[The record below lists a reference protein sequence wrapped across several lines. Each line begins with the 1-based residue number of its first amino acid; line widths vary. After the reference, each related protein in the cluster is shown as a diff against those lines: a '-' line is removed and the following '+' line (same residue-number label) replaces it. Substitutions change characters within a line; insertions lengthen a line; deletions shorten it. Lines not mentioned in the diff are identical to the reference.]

1 MTTTGFGDVVVTSTL
16 GKILTKKLVING
28 LYFMVYW
35 LVGSLVFGLIEGWPL
50 THSLFF
56 TLTTLCAIGYGT
68 IAVAT
73 PWARMLLVVYGFAGL
88 ALLSFTLAAGQRVLS
103 RSLKARFVSSPLADA
118 ATADE
123 SRSQFQLRH
132 LRRALAIFF
141 GTYVTA
147 VVFFCIVERWSI
159 LDSMFFCAETVTTLG
174 YGDLAPSA
182 PASEFISLAF
192 VSISMLMVGYVL
204 SLIGAPPT
212 AVLDPAPLGPVSWPS
227 SADISPESEPEPAE
241 RELDFSVV
249 RGRVVD
255 ELDSADSSMEALD
268 GLPFA
273 SDDGSD
279 AAAAP
284 LTALVAAAAPRS
296 PSRRPSVFFRNI
308 LSPLSSSLNVF
319 PTSAFVQSALAPDQH
334 NWVREFQIT
343 GTVAAFMYITLA
355 VALMWIEGFSWVNAF
370 YLAAVT
376 LSLVGY
382 GDLVPRTELGRG
394 ITIIFAL
401 ASLGLMS
408 YSLTLIQE
416 VSANTVRERFIAE
429 HEESLRS
436 RTVTPAPLEPY
447 ALEDSVESAG
457 V

>member
-1 MTTTGFGDVVVTSTL
+1 
-16 GKILTKKLVING
+16 
-28 LYFMVYW
+28 MVYW

-147 VVFFCIVERWSI
+147 VVFFCIVERWPI

-204 SLIGAPPT
+204 SLIGAVAAIRSTAAVFSARDAMLGLSPRGEPPT